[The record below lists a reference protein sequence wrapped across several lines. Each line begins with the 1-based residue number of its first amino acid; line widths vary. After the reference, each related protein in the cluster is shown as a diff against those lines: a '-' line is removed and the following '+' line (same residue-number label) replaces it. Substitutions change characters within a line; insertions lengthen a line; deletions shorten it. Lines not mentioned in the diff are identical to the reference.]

1 MPFPI
6 QGLDEHYGMEA
17 DVYFEHH
24 DTEAKR
30 TGALG
35 LLEQA
40 EILVGRKGK
49 LLDIGSGR
57 GELLIAAKQQGWE
70 AIGIEPSSSFTERLR
85 RAGVVIRQ
93 EPVERCGFE
102 ESSFDVVIL
111 AAVLEHLYNPDETI
125 REISLILRPG
135 GALFL
140 DVPNEHGLYFQLGN
154 LYLKLRKRDWVVN
167 LAPTFSP
174 FHVFGFGSKS
184 LRRLLSKYGFE
195 IAKWQVYGG
204 TSMVPGKRG
213 LLDLVEQ
220 QAARLVTFLSNF
232 AGLGTYIEVW
242 AIRK

>member
-17 DVYFEHH
+17 DDYFEHH

-30 TGALG
+30 TGAMG

-40 EILVGRKGK
+40 EMLVGSKGK

-57 GELLIAAKQQGWE
+57 GELLIAAKQQGWD
-70 AIGIEPSSSFTERLR
+70 AVGIEPSSSFAERLR

-93 EPVERCGFE
+93 EPVEQCGFE

-111 AAVLEHLYNPDETI
+111 AAVLEHLYNPNETI
-125 REISLILRPG
+125 REISRILRPG

-140 DVPNEHGLYFQLGN
+140 DVPNEHGLYFQMGN

-195 IAKWQVYGG
+195 IAKWEVYGG
-204 TSMVPGKRG
+204 TSVVPGKRG
-213 LLDLVEQ
+213 FLDLFEQ
-220 QAARLVTFLSNF
+220 QAARFVTFLSNF

>member
-17 DVYFEHH
+17 DDYFEHH
-24 DTEAKR
+24 NTEAKHSS
-30 TGALG
+30 ALG

-40 EILVGRKGK
+40 EILVGKKGK

-57 GELLIAAKQQGWE
+57 GELLIAAHEKGWD
-70 AIGIEPSSSFTERLR
+70 AIGIEPSSSFAERLR
-85 RAGVVIRQ
+85 RAGVEIRQ
-93 EPVERCGFE
+93 VPVEQCGFE
-102 ESSFDVVIL
+102 SASFDVVIL

-125 REISLILRPG
+125 REISRILRPG

-140 DVPNEHGLYFQLGN
+140 DVPNEHGLYFQMGN
-154 LYLKLRKRDWVVN
+154 LYLKLRQRDWVVN

-184 LRRLLSKYGFE
+184 LRRLLSKYSFG

-204 TSMVPGKRG
+204 TSLVPGKQG
-213 LLDLVEQ
+213 LVGLAEQ
-220 QAARLVTFLSNF
+220 QAARFVTFLSNF